1 MSRFRENLYY
11 SRVFLKEFLLLGA
24 VLIILIFLLVD
35 KSSYQILLVVLSIVF
50 LFYFIDAI
58 GYKRKLQIRQIQKA
72 IDGIRNNLYNSAHEI
87 RLGKQLNELESDI
100 KEMFLKTQN
109 DIETLKKLEQVR
121 TEFLGNVSHEL
132 RTPIFAIQGFLET
145 LLNGAVDDKKVN
157 RLFVD
162 KAYKQSQALNNLLHD
177 LIDISMIE
185 AGQMRMSFRYFLIGE
200 YLQTIVNEFNLI
212 AENKGLRL
220 ILVIENPKLKLYGDK
235 DRLKQVMVNLISN
248 SIKYTEEGYVEIA
261 VKELETSGEIIV
273 RDTGIGIPEEDVPR
287 VFERFYRVDK
297 VRSRSMG
304 GTGLGLAI
312 VKHILDAHGTKIFV
326 HSKLNEGTSFS
337 FTLKK

>member
-1 MSRFRENLYY
+1 MNRFRENLFY
-11 SRVFLKEFLLLGA
+11 SRVFLIDFLVLGA
-24 VLIILIFLLVD
+24 VLLVLILLLVD
-35 KSSYQILLVVLSIVF
+35 KSSYQILLIIFSLLF
-50 LFYFIDAI
+50 LLYFADSI

-72 IDGIRNNLYNSAHEI
+72 IDGIRNNLYSSAHEI
-87 RLGKQLNELESDI
+87 KLGKQLSELEADI
-100 KEMFLKTQN
+100 KEMFLKTRD
-109 DIETLKKLEQVR
+109 DIETLKKLELVR

-157 RLFVD
+157 RVFVD

-200 YLQTIVNEFNLI
+200 YLQNIVNEFIPI
-212 AENKGLRL
+212 AEDKGLRL
-220 ILVIENPKLKLYGDK
+220 LVVNENPKLKLYGDK
-235 DRLKQVMVNLISN
+235 DRLRQVIVNLISN
-248 SIKYTEEGYVEIA
+248 SIKYTEDGYVEIA
-261 VKELETSGEIIV
+261 VQELETSGEIIV

-312 VKHILDAHGTKIFV
+312 VKHILDAHGTKITV
-326 HSKLNEGTSFS
+326 YSKVNEGTSFS